1 MKKILA
7 IAIAAVLT
15 VALCVSAAA
24 IHNPDDTTKV
34 WFDRENLN
42 ISWDTVYIDGQSQM
56 DLGWGGD
63 GSAHEKVEANP
74 ITVGSAETITI
85 RGWAGIKEGKA
96 VEFGY
101 RLNEG
106 EPVFNADFAKPTE
119 DAVINA
125 GGDSRFEIVVPVK
138 GLTAPTL
145 ITAVAKGEDGAVC
158 DFIEF
163 SVNGQYTGG
172 GSSDPQ
178 PVAEK
183 DPDTWL
189 CQAGDQAATT
199 GWWMHPFTDHEWEF
213 TAKFTTPNAFD
224 GFIALFFANPEGA
237 KVQINLLD
245 EAGAVLDS
253 QEFTQA
259 GDGSP
264 TIKFSKAFAAGTY
277 TLQIKSTDTGA
288 HFVVGS
294 AHAGDVAVEVGGNC
308 NTNDNT
314 LDAPVIVLT
323 GAVASGASEPS
334 NPGTADAS
342 VIAIAAVACVALAG
356 VVIAKKVR

>member
-1 MKKILA
+1 
-7 IAIAAVLT
+7 
-15 VALCVSAAA
+15 
-24 IHNPDDTTKV
+24 
-34 WFDRENLN
+34 
-42 ISWDTVYIDGQSQM
+42 
-56 DLGWGGD
+56 
-63 GSAHEKVEANP
+63 
-74 ITVGSAETITI
+74 
-85 RGWAGIKEGKA
+85 
-96 VEFGY
+96 
-101 RLNEG
+101 
-106 EPVFNADFAKPTE
+106 
-119 DAVINA
+119 
-125 GGDSRFEIVVPVK
+125 
-138 GLTAPTL
+138 
-145 ITAVAKGEDGAVC
+145 
-158 DFIEF
+158 
-163 SVNGQYTGG
+163 
-172 GSSDPQ
+172 
-178 PVAEK
+178 
-183 DPDTWL
+183 
-189 CQAGDQAATT
+189 
-199 GWWMHPFTDHEWEF
+199 MHPFTDKEWEF

-308 NTNDNT
+308 NTNDST